1 MKRYGEKG
9 DKSKTSLKEDIKL
22 TFTVTFLLYLR
33 FWLSQ
38 KFFH

>member
-9 DKSKTSLKEDIKL
+9 DKSKASLKEDIKL
-22 TFTVTFLLYLR
+22 TFTVTFPLYLR

-38 KFFH
+38 KFLH